1 MILTTSSI
9 IMPSFRSSSFL
20 ALSDAF
26 SHRTVGADVLA
37 GESLSMGY
45 PFSDTRFMANSFL
58 LVQQIKGHPRVVAYA
73 ND

>member
-26 SHRTVGADVLA
+26 SHRMVGADVLA

-45 PFSDTRFMANSFL
+45 PVSDTRFMANSFL
-58 LVQQIKGHPRVVAYA
+58 LVQQSKGHPRVVAYA